1 MIFSESEYESIRK
14 NHRSFEFQKIDFD
27 HLSQDEKIKIAKE
40 TSDFLLTYSDYHLNR
55 EALARLKYISGM
67 SAIPNPL
74 KRFLYQVCGGLILP
88 YRIVLL
94 MATTIFFFSI
104 IYYFSGMQFCIS
116 NVTKALS
123 VGEAMYFSGI
133 SFTTI
138 GYGDIAPLN
147 YARFIAITEG
157 LLGIIL
163 SSAFVV
169 SLTRKYID

>member
-1 MIFSESEYESIRK
+1 
-14 NHRSFEFQKIDFD
+14 
-27 HLSQDEKIKIAKE
+27 
-40 TSDFLLTYSDYHLNR
+40 
-55 EALARLKYISGM
+55 
-67 SAIPNPL
+67 
-74 KRFLYQVCGGLILP
+74 
-88 YRIVLL
+88 